1 MVQTAGNGSS
11 RSQNYNGDRILD
23 PDAGALL
30 GGGEVDTAE
39 VAAIMS
45 QALGQTHLLF
55 TVPEHKTVLPVGTR
69 GSQFDVRST

>member
-23 PDAGALL
+23 TDAGALL

-39 VAAIMS
+39 VSAVMS
-45 QALGQTHLLF
+45 EAFGQPHLLF
-55 TVPEHKTVLPVGTR
+55 TVPEHKTVLPVGRR
-69 GSQFDVRST
+69 GSQSDVRST